1 MNTQVAYLSI
11 SPIYKEN
18 YFSQHK
24 HKVVEVAPKQV
35 CENTD
40 HFERFLQSVL
50 DKGGEGVILRDP
62 SSPYEHGR
70 SKGYL
75 KHKVFKKETHPFM
88 GSFSSP
94 LLLFSK
100 KKYRDAEAR
109 IVKKLRPN
117 EYECEL

>member
-75 KHKVFKKETHPFM
+75 KHKVDKRKKETHPFM
-88 GSFSSP
+88 DPFSSP
-94 LLLFSK
+94 CYYFQK
-100 KKYRDAEAR
+100 E
-109 IVKKLRPN
+109 I
-117 EYECEL
+117 